1 MGAAPARKPAAL
13 TVIAGGRAAAPAGD
27 GDGAVARAGYGRAAA
42 EYAAAARAP
51 ATTRA
56 YASDWHAWEAHC
68 AAVGVAPAA
77 AHAGHLADYL
87 AQKARAGDAVAT
99 IERRAAGIRDGYRQR
114 GWPAPEAAADVVR
127 GIKREHAA
135 PPRRARPLVADDM
148 RAIFDAF
155 PARRALSDHRDAAL
169 LALGWQAA
177 LRRSEIV
184 GLDWSDYGEGL
195 ASIVTLRRTKGE
207 RTGAS
212 ATVPLIGARL
222 PAACPVRALAALGHA
237 YGQHDRDWRERPMF
251 RRLTPRGALTDA
263 RLTAQSVN
271 LIVRRRAAAAGLPA
285 EGLSAH
291 SLRSGFLSSAAHA
304 GATTWRL
311 MEHSRHKRSSTLDSY
326 VREARRLADHPA
338 KGLI

>member
-1 MGAAPARKPAAL
+1 MGAAPARAPAAL
-13 TVIAGGRAAAPAGD
+13 TVIDGGRPAPAGD
-27 GDGAVARAGYGRAAA
+27 DARAVARAGYGHAAA

-56 YASDWHAWEAHC
+56 YEGDWHAWEAHL
-68 AAVGVAPAA
+68 ATIGVAPAA

-99 IERRAAGIRDGYRQR
+99 IERRAAGIRAGYRAR
-114 GWPAPEAAADVVR
+114 GWPAPEAAADVVQ

-155 PARRALSDHRDAAL
+155 PARRRLADHRDAAL

-195 ASIVTLRRTKGE
+195 ANIVTLRRTKGE
-207 RTGAS
+207 RSGAS

-222 PAACPVRALAALGHA
+222 PAACPVRALQALGHA

-291 SLRSGFLSSAAHA
+291 SLRSGFLSAAAFA
-304 GATTWRL
+304 GASTWRL
-311 MEHSRHKRSSTLDSY
+311 MEHSRHRQSKTLDAY
-326 VREARRLADHPA
+326 VRNARLLEDHPA